1 MMLDKYSLGFS
12 LSNLGPKSFLK
23 LINEFGAAE
32 RAWNASEKEYERLG
46 IVKIKYRKFDEFRR
60 TYNSIQYTGWLK
72 KEKVEFIGFGDKRY
86 PTSLKNIENPPIGL
100 FCKGNLTLLRHPGL
114 DPGSSSLRIGV
125 VGTRRITQYGRDVT
139 SMLVTDLVK
148 NGVVIVSGLALGVD
162 GLAHHVAL
170 LNHGYAIAVLAC
182 GVDCCLPSE
191 NYNLYSQILQQNGL
205 IISEYPLSQ
214 PPNKGTF
221 LARNRIVAAI
231 SDGLLITEAA
241 EGSGSL
247 VTAEYSLQYGK
258 KVFAVPG
265 QITSRMSDGSLELLK
280 KGATLVSNAEDIL
293 AKFEIRNSKSET
305 NIKSQIKK
313 LKLSKE
319 EEKIV
324 LLIENEGLTI
334 DEIARESKLPISKIF
349 ILISNL
355 ELSGVVKNSGG
366 KISIK

>member
-1 MMLDKYSLGFS
+1 MDKYSLAFS
-12 LSNLGPKSFLK
+12 VSNLGPKSFQK
-23 LINEFGAAE
+23 LLNKFGSSD
-32 RAWNASEKEYERLG
+32 RAWNATELAYKELG
-46 IVKIKYRKFDEFRR
+46 ILGLTFNKFEKFRR
-60 TYNSIQYTGWLK
+60 EFDYVQYTGHLTK
-72 KEKVEFIGFGDKRY
+72 SKVEFIGFEDKRY
-86 PTSLKNIENPPIGL
+86 PESLKKIENPPIGL

-139 SMLVTDLVK
+139 NMLVSDLVK
-148 NGVVIVSGLALGVD
+148 NGTIIVSGLALGVD
-162 GLAHHVAL
+162 GLAHRVTL
-170 LNHGYAIAVLAC
+170 ENHGYAIAVLAC

-191 NYNLYSQILQQNGL
+191 NYSLYSQILKQNGL

-247 VTAEYSLQYGK
+247 VTSEYALQYGK

-265 QITSRMSDGSLELLK
+265 QINSQMSKGSIGLIK
-280 KGATLVSNAEDIL
+280 KGGILVQDAQDIL
-293 AKFEIRNSKSET
+293 SEFGTKNFKSKTSK
-305 NIKSQIKK
+305 NQFKN
-313 LKLSKE
+313 LSKE
-319 EEKIV
+319 EKKIV
-324 LLIENEGLTI
+324 MLIENEGLTI

-355 ELSGVVKNSGG
+355 ELSGIVKNNAGKLLVVK
-366 KISIK
+366 